1 MTSRQPSSR
10 SGSKPK
16 ANDLRRRLDQLDKEL
31 IRLANERAKTF
42 ERWAKSDEG
51 AIVEPTIDPAELDKR
66 LEGAKG
72 PLTPQTLRTILA
84 AVESGSRAL
93 VKRTR
98 VAYLGPAYS
107 YSHLAAAHHFG
118 EAHELIPSP
127 TIAAVFDE
135 VNRRHVSF
143 GVVPI
148 ENSTDG
154 RIADTLDMFVRLP
167 VRICGEVQLRI
178 HHHLLS
184 RSPRSEIVEIY
195 SKAQA
200 ISQCRTWL
208 ARHMPEARLIEMT
221 STAAAAQIAAER
233 PGAAAIASRQ
243 AGLQYGLEPIESNIE
258 DNRSNT
264 TRFAIIGQ
272 SSPARSRAD
281 KTALMIELPHSP
293 GALADAMAVF
303 KGNRLNLTWIES
315 FPMPGSANEYL
326 FFVEVEGHESN
337 PKIEKALVA
346 LRRRTVRTV
355 VLGSYPKSEPIE

>member
-1 MTSRQPSSR
+1 MSSR
-10 SGSKPK
+10 TPASRAKTK
-16 ANDLRRRLDQLDKEL
+16 DKDVELRRKIDQLDKEL
-31 IRLANERAKTF
+31 IKVANERAKLY
-42 ERWAKSDEG
+42 ERWAKSIEFKPDG
-51 AIVEPTIDPAELDKR
+51 TIDENSLAERIALS
-66 LEGAKG
+66 KG
-72 PLTPQTLRTILA
+72 PLSNDAIRSLLA
-84 AVESGSRAL
+84 TVEAGSKAL
-93 VKRTR
+93 VRRVR

-107 YSHLAAAHHFG
+107 YSHLAASHHFG
-118 EAHELIPSP
+118 EAHELIPTP
-127 TIAAVFDE
+127 TISAVFDE
-135 VNRRHVSF
+135 VNRCHVSY

-167 VRICGEVQLRI
+167 VRICGEVQLKI

-208 ARHMPEARLIEMT
+208 ARHLPDARLIEMT
-221 STAAAAQIAAER
+221 STTAAAQIAAER

-243 AGLQYGLEPIESNIE
+243 AGLQYGLDTIESNIE
-258 DNRSNT
+258 DNRFNM

-272 SSPARSRAD
+272 TSPNKSKAD
-281 KTALMIELPHSP
+281 KTALMFEISHSP

-303 KGNRLNLTWIES
+303 KHNRLNLTWIES
-315 FPMPGSANEYL
+315 FPMPGTKNEYL

-337 PKIEKALVA
+337 PKITKALAA
-346 LRRRTVRTV
+346 LQRRTARTV
-355 VLGSYPKSEPIE
+355 VLGSYPKGEPVE